1 MEPVESH
8 QAAAFIVKDMPQL
21 CTSPPYGYK
30 KSEDN
35 SKQIVPDMQTA
46 EVVRHIFRLCA
57 EGRGPSQIAKQLKAE
72 RVLTPANCYYRQT
85 GVALVN
91 LDTTRP
97 YNWSNASIANIL
109 CEAGLDEGEAI
120 LTDETPAAASA
131 APTASTGPAA

>member
-91 LDTTRP
+91 LDTTTGVTRVSPIYCARP
-97 YNWSNASIANIL
+97 GWTKGRLS
-109 CEAGLDEGEAI
+109 
-120 LTDETPAAASA
+120 
-131 APTASTGPAA
+131 